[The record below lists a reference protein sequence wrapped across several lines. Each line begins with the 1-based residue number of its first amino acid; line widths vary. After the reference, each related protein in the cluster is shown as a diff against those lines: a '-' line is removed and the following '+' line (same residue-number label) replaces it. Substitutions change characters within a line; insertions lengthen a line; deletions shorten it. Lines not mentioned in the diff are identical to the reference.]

1 MLNTFTFYEWK
12 VFLEITTNLEILR
25 EISES
30 QPSAK
35 AEELTRGRGTVLVV
49 LEAISFLLP

>member
-12 VFLEITTNLEILR
+12 VFLEISTNLEILR

-35 AEELTRGRGTVLVV
+35 AEELTRRRGAVLVV
-49 LEAISFLLP
+49 LEAISFLLL